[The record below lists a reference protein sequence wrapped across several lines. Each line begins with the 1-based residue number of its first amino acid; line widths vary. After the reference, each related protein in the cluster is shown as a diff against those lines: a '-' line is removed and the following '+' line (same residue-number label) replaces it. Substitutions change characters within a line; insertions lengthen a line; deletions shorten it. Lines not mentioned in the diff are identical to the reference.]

1 MPNLKYKINDHE
13 ISIPKRAKKNIVKV
27 LRLKNL
33 ADGYYQSRCEHKLR
47 EITKSKFIGLTTSCS
62 AALIVALRTLNLKSS
77 DEVILPSYN
86 FTSAA
91 NAVLIAG
98 AKIVYA
104 DVCPDTLC
112 LDPHSV
118 EKLINRNTR
127 CILLVH
133 YGAACC
139 DMTKFLK
146 LKKKYELSII
156 EDAAH
161 AFGGKY
167 KKKYLG
173 TIGDL
178 GTFSFHQTKNI
189 IGGQAGAISVN
200 NKKFIYNVKIQ
211 LDKGT
216 DRQDFLLG
224 RNKKK
229 FYQWQ
234 GIGSEYRCP
243 ELSAAVLEADL
254 SNIKK
259 KFNIRSSLW
268 KLYYN
273 ELVEIIKTSSIS
285 LQSIPKNC
293 NSPFHNFCL
302 ILKNTNQRKLFI
314 KFLKNK
320 GIQATT
326 HYYALHKSNFGKN
339 FLNKKISLKNTNTLH
354 NGLVRLPFYDNLKKK
369 DIYTVVQAIKSFLLK
384 N

>member
-1 MPNLKYKINDHE
+1 MSNFKYKIYDHE
-13 ISIPKRAKKNIVKV
+13 ISIPKYAKKNITNV

-33 ADGYYQSRCEHKLR
+33 ADGYYQDRCEQKLK

-62 AALIVALRTLNLKSS
+62 AALIVALRTLNLRSS

-118 EKLINRNTR
+118 EKLINHNTK

-133 YGAACC
+133 YGASCC
-139 DMTKFLK
+139 DMDKFLK
-146 LKKKYELSII
+146 LKKKYKLSIV
-156 EDAAH
+156 EDASH

-189 IGGQAGAISVN
+189 VGGQAGAISVN

-216 DRQDFLLG
+216 DRQDFLFG
-224 RNKKK
+224 GSKKK

-254 SNIKK
+254 RNMKK

-268 KLYYN
+268 KFYYN
-273 ELVEIIKTSSIS
+273 ELIERIKTSSVS
-285 LQSIPKNC
+285 FQSIPKNC
-293 NSPFHNFCL
+293 NSSFHNFCL
-302 ILKNTNQRKLFI
+302 ILKNRNQRQLFI

-326 HYYALHKSNFGKN
+326 HYYALHKSNFGKK
-339 FLNKKISLKNTNTLH
+339 FLNKKINLKNTNDLH
-354 NGLVRLPFYDNLKKK
+354 NGLVRLPLYDNLKKK
-369 DIYTVVQAIKSFLLK
+369 EVNTVIQAVKSFLL